1 MSEHDKNH
9 EYEES
14 DVNLGSISDGAMN
27 FDDPFGDNPFLD
39 DDSDD
44 DDDNAAN
51 SIEDDSDESSI
62 SNMVEEDSDDKAEE
76 KSESKPNSLFDDDDL
91 SSEELQKQL
100 SDKKLSS
107 PSKKSAPKAESNPL
121 EAAIN
126 DTLMKEM
133 EQNIFTKLPVF
144 SFEGIEEEI
153 EDTSITFEGLRKEK
167 KVDFPA
173 LEDAGKVSWRM
184 DYGACSESIV
194 APSKKTLSEVKESIE
209 KSEKFLSGIKK
220 AKKPEDKSPVCKV
233 IPRVVAKSKGNEVM
247 PGYKGVFISL
257 EEANKANKAISILP
271 ARNGQVMEIR
281 KLPIGVFITPKV
293 NGDPVLSDIKQGFQ
307 PTLPKIPSE
316 LFGEIM
322 EHFKL
327 AANKQKE
334 LLITIF
340 WDSLEGKFIY
350 DIPFQATTKASIYAE
365 PSAEYDDT
373 SRYFEYMDIHSHN
386 TMEAFFSSIDNADE
400 KGTKLY
406 AVVGKV
412 LDEIPQM
419 RVRIANNGAFV
430 DIKADEVF
438 ESIHVK
444 DRLLETAENNH
455 KDLPKSKN
463 ILSCFLSLMSGEYN
477 EI

>member
-14 DVNLGSISDGAMN
+14 DVNLGSISDGEMN
-27 FDDPFGDNPFLD
+27 FDDPFGDNPFADED
-39 DDSDD
+39 DDAEN
-44 DDDNAAN
+44 DNATEE
-51 SIEDDSDESSI
+51 SFEDDSSETT
-62 SNMVEEDSDDKAEE
+62 EE
-76 KSESKPNSLFDDDDL
+76 KSESKPNSMFDDDDL

-100 SDKKLSS
+100 SDKKASS
-107 PSKKSAPKAESNPL
+107 TSKKSAPKAESNPL
-121 EAAIN
+121 ETAIN

-144 SFEGIEEEI
+144 SFEGIDEEI

-220 AKKPEDKSPVCKV
+220 AKKPEDKNPVCKV

-281 KLPIGVFITPKV
+281 KLPIGVFITPKT
-293 NGDPVLSDIKQGFQ
+293 NNDPVLSDIKPGFQ
-307 PTLPKIPSE
+307 PTLPKIPKE
-316 LFGEIM
+316 LFDEIM

-438 ESIHVK
+438 ESINVK
-444 DRLLETAENNH
+444 DRLLEIPEYKH
-455 KDLPKSKN
+455 EFSSKSKG
-463 ILSCFLSLMSGEYN
+463 ILSYFLSLMCGDSY